1 MKNFRYTLGEA
12 EIPSPNFLYALVVEG
27 KLVFEIAPIGRR
39 PLARVTLT
47 EWFNGTSWVR
57 LGRPMIDHPGYPC
70 LFISS
75 TEPRIV
81 KDAIRGP
88 GLYYELLDT
97 VSETPKSNLVATF
110 KGSTLMKVEYGS
122 KVWEQDME
130 IGVFVDCD
138 DVSYIQETDV
148 EYNTY
153 MKLLS
158 SNPSQARLLG
168 VEVVE

>member
-1 MKNFRYTLGEA
+1 MKNFRYILGEA
-12 EIPSPNFLYALVVEG
+12 EIPSPNFPYAKVVEG
-27 KLVFEIAPIGRR
+27 KLVLIVNPRDTQ

-47 EWFNGTSWVR
+47 EWFNGKEWVR
-57 LGRPMIDHPGYPC
+57 LGKASRQYPGYPC
-70 LFISS
+70 LYIDGVG
-75 TEPRIV
+75 ENIV
-81 KDAIRGP
+81 RDSIRGM

-97 VSETPKSNLVATF
+97 VSETLKSTLVATF

-130 IGVFVDCD
+130 VGVFVEGD

-153 MKLLS
+153 MKLLFC
-158 SNPSQARLLG
+158 NPSQARLLG